1 MLHLLLSACLLGRPA
16 PFPLA
21 DTLNVSRLPLEPVL
35 DGRVGAREYGIPA
48 VDLRT
53 AAGDVHVWI
62 GRMAANIYFAA
73 TIPDS
78 TFHWGDDFVVS
89 LDPNGSGGGSPG
101 AGDQQ
106 WYLRRVLDSIVVA
119 LAENGRWY
127 SQGHEPPMLGSSR
140 HDADWDVAST
150 SSSSERTI

>member
-1 MLHLLLSACLLGRPA
+1 MGASARVSTASRQWICGRPQA
-16 PFPLA
+16 MS
-21 DTLNVSRLPLEPVL
+21 TS
-35 DGRVGAREYGIPA
+35 GSGG
-48 VDLRT
+48 
-53 AAGDVHVWI
+53 
-62 GRMAANIYFAA
+62 MAANIYFAA

-150 SSSSERTI
+150 SSSSEWTI